1 MTRQEAINRWKD
13 IVSTVFWA
21 EEAISKEW
29 DARLKTAP
37 KSTKDEQM
45 KFADEYCTALATEII
60 SRTSDEELAAI
71 P

>member
-29 DARLKTAP
+29 DARLKAAP
-37 KSTKDEQM
+37 KSTKAEHM
-45 KFADEYCTALATEII
+45 KFADEYCTALATEIL